1 MRHRSPFK
9 VVNSIRST
17 CNLQLE
23 DFYLTRPPLDFICSL
38 SGQRIAT
45 EVAAVDEEKL
55 SSNFPLENKYSA
67 ARLIYSVAECV
78 RTFNE
83 NRPALTHF
91 PEFLASSIEVKRKFL
106 SPV

>member
-1 MRHRSPFK
+1 MRRRSPFK

-17 CNLQLE
+17 CNSE
-23 DFYLTRPPLDFICSL
+23 SGDFYLTRPPLDLICSI

-45 EVAAVDEEKL
+45 KVAAVDEEKL
-55 SSNFPLENKYSA
+55 SSNFPLENKYAA

-78 RTFNE
+78 RTCNE

-106 SPV
+106 SAV